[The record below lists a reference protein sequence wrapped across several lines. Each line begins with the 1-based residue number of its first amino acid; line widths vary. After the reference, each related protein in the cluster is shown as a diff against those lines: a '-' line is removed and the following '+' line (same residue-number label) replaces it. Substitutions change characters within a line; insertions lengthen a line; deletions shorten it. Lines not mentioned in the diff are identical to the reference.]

1 MKRTVIATKAI
12 LHDRALRI
20 QEKGIAETISSVK
33 EWERFRSAAQGL
45 PDAGSLW
52 LLDNQANLLMDST
65 EYPSQRM
72 NFSEREYFAPQR
84 DSGIELYIGPVVK
97 GKITK
102 KYSFTISHR
111 INGKDGGFLGIVL
124 AAIETND
131 YTNFL
136 NNINIGENSSVTV
149 FRTDGAMI
157 LRQPMQDEYLGKTF
171 KHLKVF
177 STPFNEVPSGV
188 FETDAIDSIK
198 RLIAYRKVQGL
209 PLLVAT
215 GIPVESVLKEWRARV
230 KVYSLLAAIAFLA
243 LMGLS
248 WLVRRST
255 LREEK
260 EKAKELSDANLS
272 LKAEIVERERT
283 QLALLKSEQR
293 WATTLASIGD
303 AVIAS
308 DAAGS
313 ITFMNAVA
321 EKLTGWMFMDA
332 VTKPVPEVFNI
343 INEQTRI
350 EVENPVTKVLRE
362 GMIVGLANHAILV
375 KKDGTEVPIDH
386 SGAPIRDADG
396 KTMGVVLVFRDITE
410 RKRAEEAVNR
420 SQKILAELIERSP
433 FGTYI
438 IDSQFRIAMM
448 NASSQD
454 GAFCNVR
461 PVIGRDFSE
470 TMRILWPEPVAAEII
485 ANFRHTLETG
495 EPYYSPRFIN
505 PRHDVEIVESYEWE
519 LHRMTLPDGQHGVIC
534 YYYDST
540 KLIEAQDALRRSRDE
555 LELRV
560 EERTAQLSQAYE
572 NLQKEMSE
580 REQIEEQLRQS
591 QKMEAI
597 GTLAGGIAHDFNNIL
612 AAILGFTE
620 MAAEDVADRPDVQ
633 RSLQNVL
640 KSVTRARELVKQIL
654 AFSRKTSHARSP
666 LSLSP
671 IIKETVQLLRAS
683 IPATIEINLSL
694 SASSDTILA
703 SPVEVQQVLMNLATN
718 ASFAM
723 QEKGGTLEISL
734 TDIDFIPDEPVL
746 GTDAIPGQYIQLAVK
761 DTGIGMSPQ
770 VMSRVFEPFFTTKEV
785 GKGTG
790 MGLAVVYGI
799 VKDLQGTI
807 TVESIPG
814 TGSTFRVLLPKVR
827 TEYKEDQPHTVQIP
841 GGNERILFVDDEEML
856 VEWGKAALERLGYQ
870 VTISTDSTEALK
882 TFSANPSVFDLVIT
896 DHAMPHMA
904 GSELSSELLKIRP
917 DIPIILCTG
926 HSENMSREKAK
937 DIGIKEFLT
946 KPLNKQ
952 ELAEVVRRVLDEKSE
967 VMSSSPCFYR

>member
-1 MKRTVIATKAI
+1 MDQKKTHRFSSKHYLIAILAFLFVLDVFALWFTVKIDYDRTLDGARIVLQKTSISLEERLKRTVIATKAI

-470 TMRILWPEPVAAEII
+470 AMRILWPEPVAAEII

-540 KLIEAQDALRRSRDE
+540 KLIEAQDALR
-555 LELRV
+555 
-560 EERTAQLSQAYE
+560 
-572 NLQKEMSE
+572 
-580 REQIEEQLRQS
+580 
-591 QKMEAI
+591 
-597 GTLAGGIAHDFNNIL
+597 
-612 AAILGFTE
+612 
-620 MAAEDVADRPDVQ
+620 
-633 RSLQNVL
+633 
-640 KSVTRARELVKQIL
+640 
-654 AFSRKTSHARSP
+654 
-666 LSLSP
+666 
-671 IIKETVQLLRAS
+671 
-683 IPATIEINLSL
+683 
-694 SASSDTILA
+694 
-703 SPVEVQQVLMNLATN
+703 
-718 ASFAM
+718 
-723 QEKGGTLEISL
+723 
-734 TDIDFIPDEPVL
+734 
-746 GTDAIPGQYIQLAVK
+746 
-761 DTGIGMSPQ
+761 
-770 VMSRVFEPFFTTKEV
+770 
-785 GKGTG
+785 
-790 MGLAVVYGI
+790 
-799 VKDLQGTI
+799 
-807 TVESIPG
+807 
-814 TGSTFRVLLPKVR
+814 
-827 TEYKEDQPHTVQIP
+827 QIP
-841 GGNERILFVDDEEML
+841 
-856 VEWGKAALERLGYQ
+856 
-870 VTISTDSTEALK
+870 
-882 TFSANPSVFDLVIT
+882 
-896 DHAMPHMA
+896 
-904 GSELSSELLKIRP
+904 
-917 DIPIILCTG
+917 
-926 HSENMSREKAK
+926 
-937 DIGIKEFLT
+937 
-946 KPLNKQ
+946 
-952 ELAEVVRRVLDEKSE
+952 
-967 VMSSSPCFYR
+967 

>member
-1 MKRTVIATKAI
+1 MDQKKTHRFSSKHYLIAILASLFVLDVVALWFTVKIDYDRTLDGARIVLQKTSISLEERLKRTVIATKAI

-84 DSGIELYIGPVVK
+84 DSGIELYIGPIVK

-177 STPFNEVPSGV
+177 SKPFNEVPSGV

-410 RKRAEEAVNR
+410 RK
-420 SQKILAELIERSP
+420 Q
-433 FGTYI
+433 
-438 IDSQFRIAMM
+438 
-448 NASSQD
+448 
-454 GAFCNVR
+454 
-461 PVIGRDFSE
+461 
-470 TMRILWPEPVAAEII
+470 AA
-485 ANFRHTLETG
+485 L
-495 EPYYSPRFIN
+495 
-505 PRHDVEIVESYEWE
+505 SY
-519 LHRMTLPDGQHGVIC
+519 H
-534 YYYDST
+534 YDST
-540 KLIEAQDALRRSRDE
+540 KLIEAQDVLRQSRDE

-560 EERTAQLSQAYE
+560 EERTAQLSEAYE

-694 SASSDTILA
+694 SASSDTVLA

-723 QEKGGTLEISL
+723 QEKGGTLEVSL

-856 VEWGKAALERLGYQ
+856 VEWGQAALERLGYQ
-870 VTISTDSTEALK
+870 VTVSTDSTEALK

-904 GSELSSELLKIRP
+904 GSKLSSELLKIRP
-917 DIPIILCTG
+917 DLPIILCTG
-926 HSENMSREKAK
+926 HNENMSREKAK

-952 ELAEVVRRVLDEKSE
+952 ELAVAVRRVLDKKSE
-967 VMSSSPCFYR
+967 A

>member
-1 MKRTVIATKAI
+1 MDQKKTHRFSSKHYLIAILASLFVLDVFALWFTVKIDYDRTLDGARIVLQKTSISLEERLKRTVIATKAI

-321 EKLTGWMFMDA
+321 EELTGWMFMDA

-386 SGAPIRDADG
+386 SGSPIRDADG
-396 KTMGVVLVFRDITE
+396 KTMGVVLVFRDITD

-438 IDSQFRIAMM
+438 IDS
-448 NASSQD
+448 S
-454 GAFCNVR
+454 
-461 PVIGRDFSE
+461 
-470 TMRILWPEPVAAEII
+470 
-485 ANFRHTLETG
+485 
-495 EPYYSPRFIN
+495 
-505 PRHDVEIVESYEWE
+505 
-519 LHRMTLPDGQHGVIC
+519 
-534 YYYDST
+534 
-540 KLIEAQDALRRSRDE
+540 
-555 LELRV
+555 
-560 EERTAQLSQAYE
+560 
-572 NLQKEMSE
+572 
-580 REQIEEQLRQS
+580 
-591 QKMEAI
+591 
-597 GTLAGGIAHDFNNIL
+597 
-612 AAILGFTE
+612 
-620 MAAEDVADRPDVQ
+620 
-633 RSLQNVL
+633 
-640 KSVTRARELVKQIL
+640 
-654 AFSRKTSHARSP
+654 
-666 LSLSP
+666 
-671 IIKETVQLLRAS
+671 
-683 IPATIEINLSL
+683 
-694 SASSDTILA
+694 SAS
-703 SPVEVQQVLMNLATN
+703 Q
-718 ASFAM
+718 
-723 QEKGGTLEISL
+723 
-734 TDIDFIPDEPVL
+734 
-746 GTDAIPGQYIQLAVK
+746 
-761 DTGIGMSPQ
+761 
-770 VMSRVFEPFFTTKEV
+770 
-785 GKGTG
+785 
-790 MGLAVVYGI
+790 
-799 VKDLQGTI
+799 
-807 TVESIPG
+807 
-814 TGSTFRVLLPKVR
+814 
-827 TEYKEDQPHTVQIP
+827 
-841 GGNERILFVDDEEML
+841 
-856 VEWGKAALERLGYQ
+856 
-870 VTISTDSTEALK
+870 
-882 TFSANPSVFDLVIT
+882 
-896 DHAMPHMA
+896 
-904 GSELSSELLKIRP
+904 
-917 DIPIILCTG
+917 
-926 HSENMSREKAK
+926 
-937 DIGIKEFLT
+937 
-946 KPLNKQ
+946 
-952 ELAEVVRRVLDEKSE
+952 
-967 VMSSSPCFYR
+967 